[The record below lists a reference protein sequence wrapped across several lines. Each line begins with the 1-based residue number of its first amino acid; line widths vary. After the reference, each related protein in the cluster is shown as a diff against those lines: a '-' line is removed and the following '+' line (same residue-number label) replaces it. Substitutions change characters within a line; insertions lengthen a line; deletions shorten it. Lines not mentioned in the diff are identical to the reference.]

1 MKEYNRYLIKV
12 YNIKEARKL
21 LNVLKENSNIR
32 WGGNIPLD
40 DEDMLDCIWDEPND
54 IRYLAIKGNTI
65 HWLNEE
71 EYFEAPEEFLLY
83 DLYDVDGFINEIVN
97 NMKKKFEVKDLAII
111 ASDDK
116 YGEKLLNF
124 LDEFT
129 AVKFNSGDALT
140 SKAMAD
146 IIREYKDRYPK
157 DNLIFVIRDNRMY
170 TDMYYEE
177 DFPMYKA
184 FLNCAKIHD
193 SVRELLLCKD
203 EWIIN

>member
-12 YNIKEARKL
+12 YNIKEARRL
-21 LNVLKENSNIR
+21 LNVLKDKSNIK
-32 WGGNIPLD
+32 WENGLELD
-40 DEDMLDCIWDEPND
+40 NEYILNLIYGEVESVG
-54 IRYLAIKGNTI
+54 YLAIRGNVSY
-65 HWLNEE
+65 WLDEE
-71 EYFEAPEEFLLY
+71 EYFQAPEEFKLFDFY
-83 DLYDVDGFINEIVN
+83 NVN
-97 NMKKKFEVKDLAII
+97 NFIDKIANNMEKKIEVKDLAII

-184 FLNCAKIHD
+184 FLNCAKIYD
-193 SVRELLLCKD
+193 SVREFLLCKD

>member
-12 YNIKEARKL
+12 YNIKEARRL
-21 LNVLKENSNIR
+21 LNVLKDKSNIK
-32 WGGNIPLD
+32 WENGLELD
-40 DEDMLDCIWDEPND
+40 NEYILNLIYGEVESVG
-54 IRYLAIKGNTI
+54 YLAIRGNVSY
-65 HWLNEE
+65 WLDEE
-71 EYFEAPEEFLLY
+71 EYFQAPEEFKLFDFY
-83 DLYDVDGFINEIVN
+83 NVNNFIDKVVN
-97 NMKKKFEVKDLAII
+97 NMEKKIEVKDLAII

-129 AVKFNSGDALT
+129 VVKFNSGDTLT

-146 IIREYKDRYPK
+146 IIKEYKDIHPK

-184 FLNCAKIHD
+184 FLNCDRIYD
-193 SVRELLLCKD
+193 SVREFLLSKD
-203 EWIIN
+203 EWIVK

>member
-12 YNIKEARKL
+12 YNIKEARRL
-21 LNVLKENSNIR
+21 LNVLKDKSNIKWENGLELDNEYILNLIYGEVESVGYLVIR
-32 WGGNIPLD
+32 GNVSYWLD
-40 DEDMLDCIWDEPND
+40 
-54 IRYLAIKGNTI
+54 
-65 HWLNEE
+65 EE
-71 EYFEAPEEFLLY
+71 EYFQAPEEFKLFDFY
-83 DLYDVDGFINEIVN
+83 NVN
-97 NMKKKFEVKDLAII
+97 NFIDKIANNMEKKIEVKDLAII

-184 FLNCAKIHD
+184 FLNCAKIYD
-193 SVRELLLCKD
+193 SVREFLLSKD
-203 EWIIN
+203 EWIIK

>member
-12 YNIKEARKL
+12 HNIKEARRLLKKL
-21 LNVLKENSNIR
+21 KDKSNIK
-32 WGGNIPLD
+32 WENGLELD
-40 DEDMLDCIWDEPND
+40 NEYILNLIYGEVESVG
-54 IRYLAIKGNTI
+54 YLAIRGNVSY
-65 HWLNEE
+65 WLDEE
-71 EYFEAPEEFLLY
+71 EYFQAPEEFKLFDFY
-83 DLYDVDGFINEIVN
+83 NVN
-97 NMKKKFEVKDLAII
+97 NFIDKIANNMEKKIEVKDLAII

-184 FLNCAKIHD
+184 FLNCAKIYD
-193 SVRELLLCKD
+193 SVREFLLCKD
-203 EWIIN
+203 EWIID

>member
-1 MKEYNRYLIKV
+1 METNRYLVKV
-12 YNIKEARKL
+12 NDNEEAFKL
-21 LNVLKENSNIR
+21 LKKMKAKSNIR
-32 WGGNIPLD
+32 WASGDELD
-40 DEDMLDCIWDEPND
+40 DEDILGTIYNVDDDVSYLVIRGNAVYWLDEDD
-54 IRYLAIKGNTI
+54 
-65 HWLNEE
+65 
-71 EYFEAPEEFLLY
+71 YFQAPEEFSLF
-83 DLYDVDGFINEIVN
+83 DLYDVNSFIEEVVD
-97 NMKKKFEVKDLAII
+97 NMTKKLEVKDTAII
-111 ASDDK
+111 TSDDK

-184 FLNCAKIHD
+184 FLNCARIYD
-193 SVRELLLCKD
+193 SVREFLLSKD
-203 EWIIN
+203 EWIID

>member
-1 MKEYNRYLIKV
+1 MEISNRYLVKV
-12 YNIKEARKL
+12 NNIKEARKL
-21 LNVLKENSNIR
+21 LKVLKEKSNIK
-32 WGGNIPLD
+32 WEKGNQLD
-40 DEDMLDCIWDEPND
+40 DEYVLNLIYEETEG
-54 IRYLAIKGNTI
+54 IGYLAIRGNI
-65 HWLNEE
+65 IYWLDED
-71 EYFEAPEEFLLY
+71 EYFEAPEEFKLFDFY
-83 DLYDVDGFINEIVN
+83 NVNNFINKIAN
-97 NMKKKFEVKDLAII
+97 NMKKGIEVKDLAII

-129 AVKFNSGDALT
+129 AVKFNSGDDLT

-184 FLNCAKIHD
+184 FLNCAKIYD
-193 SVRELLLCKD
+193 SVREFLLCKD
-203 EWIIN
+203 EWISE

>member
-1 MKEYNRYLIKV
+1 MEISNRYLVKV
-12 YNIKEARKL
+12 NNIKEARKL
-21 LNVLKENSNIR
+21 LKVLKEKSNIK
-32 WGGNIPLD
+32 WEKGNQLD
-40 DEDMLDCIWDEPND
+40 DEYVLNLIYEETECIG
-54 IRYLAIKGNTI
+54 YLAIRGNTI
-65 HWLNEE
+65 YWLDED
-71 EYFEAPEEFLLY
+71 EYFEAPEEFKLFDFY
-83 DLYDVDGFINEIVN
+83 NVNNFINKIAN
-97 NMKKKFEVKDLAII
+97 NMKKGIEVKDLAII

-129 AVKFNSGDALT
+129 AVKFNSGDDLT

-184 FLNCAKIHD
+184 FLNCAKIYD
-193 SVRELLLCKD
+193 SVREFLLCKD
-203 EWIIN
+203 EWIID

>member
-1 MKEYNRYLIKV
+1 MEVSNRYLVIAN
-12 YNIKEARKL
+12 NIEEARKL

-32 WGGNIPLD
+32 WGGNVSLD

-54 IRYLAIKGNTI
+54 IRYLAIRGNTM

-71 EYFEAPEEFLLY
+71 EYFEAPEEFLLF
-83 DLYDVDGFINEIVN
+83 DLYDVDSFINKIAN
-97 NMKKKFEVKDLAII
+97 NMKKRIEVKDLAII

-129 AVKFNSGDALT
+129 AVKFNSGDVLT

-146 IIREYKDRYPK
+146 IIREYKDRHPK
-157 DNLIFVIRDNRMY
+157 DNLIFVIRDNKMY
-170 TDMYYEE
+170 TE
-177 DFPMYKA
+177 
-184 FLNCAKIHD
+184 I
-193 SVRELLLCKD
+193 
-203 EWIIN
+203 

>member
-1 MKEYNRYLIKV
+1 MEISNRYLVKV
-12 YNIKEARKL
+12 NNIKEARKL
-21 LNVLKENSNIR
+21 LKVLKEKSNIK
-32 WGGNIPLD
+32 WEKGNQLD
-40 DEDMLDCIWDEPND
+40 DEYVLNLIYEETEG
-54 IRYLAIKGNTI
+54 IGYLAIRGNTI
-65 HWLNEE
+65 YWLDED
-71 EYFEAPEEFLLY
+71 EYFEAPEEFKLFDFY
-83 DLYDVDGFINEIVN
+83 NVNNFINKIAN
-97 NMKKKFEVKDLAII
+97 NMRKGIEVKDLAII

-146 IIREYKDRYPK
+146 IIKEYKDEHPK

-184 FLNCAKIHD
+184 FLNCARIYD
-193 SVRELLLCKD
+193 SVREFLLSKD
-203 EWIIN
+203 EWIIE

>member
-1 MKEYNRYLIKV
+1 MEVSNRYLVKV
-12 YNIKEARKL
+12 NNIKEAHKL
-21 LNVLKENSNIR
+21 LEVLKEKSNIKWER
-32 WGGNIPLD
+32 GNQLD
-40 DEDMLDCIWDEPND
+40 DEYVLNLIYEETECIG
-54 IRYLAIKGNTI
+54 YLAIRGNTI
-65 HWLNEE
+65 YWLEEE
-71 EYFEAPEEFLLY
+71 EYFEAPEEFKLFDFY
-83 DLYDVDGFINEIVN
+83 NVNNFIDKVVN
-97 NMKKKFEVKDLAII
+97 NMEKKIEVKDLAII

-184 FLNCAKIHD
+184 FLNCAKIYD
-193 SVRELLLCKD
+193 SVREFLLCKD
-203 EWIIN
+203 EWIID

>member
-12 YNIKEARKL
+12 YNIKEARRLLKKL
-21 LNVLKENSNIR
+21 KDKSNIK
-32 WGGNIPLD
+32 WENGLELD
-40 DEDMLDCIWDEPND
+40 NEYILNLIYGEVESVG
-54 IRYLAIKGNTI
+54 YLAIRGNVSY
-65 HWLNEE
+65 WLDEE
-71 EYFEAPEEFLLY
+71 EYFQAPEEFKLFDFY
-83 DLYDVDGFINEIVN
+83 NVNNFIDKVVN
-97 NMKKKFEVKDLAII
+97 NMEKKIEVKDLAII

-129 AVKFNSGDALT
+129 AVKFNSGDPLT

-146 IIREYKDRYPK
+146 IIKEYKNEHPK

-177 DFPMYKA
+177 DLPMYKA
-184 FLNCAKIHD
+184 FLNCDKIYD
-193 SVRELLLCKD
+193 SVREFLLSKD
-203 EWIIN
+203 EWIVE

>member
-12 YNIKEARKL
+12 YNIKEARRL
-21 LNVLKENSNIR
+21 LNVLKDKSNIK
-32 WGGNIPLD
+32 WENGLELD
-40 DEDMLDCIWDEPND
+40 NEYILNLIYGEVESVG
-54 IRYLAIKGNTI
+54 YLAIRGNVSY
-65 HWLNEE
+65 WLDEE
-71 EYFEAPEEFLLY
+71 EYFQAPEEFKLFDFY
-83 DLYDVDGFINEIVN
+83 NVN
-97 NMKKKFEVKDLAII
+97 NFIDKIANNMEKKIEVKDLAII

-184 FLNCAKIHD
+184 FLNCAKIYD
-193 SVRELLLCKD
+193 SVREFLLSKD
-203 EWIIN
+203 EWIIK

>member
-12 YNIKEARKL
+12 HNIREARRLLKKLKDKSNIKWENGL
-21 LNVLKENSNIR
+21 ELDNEYILNFIYGEVESV
-32 WGGNIPLD
+32 G
-40 DEDMLDCIWDEPND
+40 
-54 IRYLAIKGNTI
+54 YLAIRGNVSY
-65 HWLNEE
+65 WLDEE
-71 EYFEAPEEFLLY
+71 EYFQAPEEFKLFDFY
-83 DLYDVDGFINEIVN
+83 NVNNFIDKVVN
-97 NMKKKFEVKDLAII
+97 NMEKKIEVKDLAII

-177 DFPMYKA
+177 DLPMYKA
-184 FLNCAKIHD
+184 FLNCARIYD
-193 SVRELLLCKD
+193 SVREFLLSKD
-203 EWIIN
+203 EWISE

>member
-12 YNIKEARKL
+12 YNIKEARRLLKKL
-21 LNVLKENSNIR
+21 KDKSNIKWENGLELDNEYILNLIYGEVESVGYLVIR
-32 WGGNIPLD
+32 GNVSYWLD
-40 DEDMLDCIWDEPND
+40 
-54 IRYLAIKGNTI
+54 
-65 HWLNEE
+65 EE
-71 EYFEAPEEFLLY
+71 EYFQAPEEFKLFDFY
-83 DLYDVDGFINEIVN
+83 NVN
-97 NMKKKFEVKDLAII
+97 NFIDKIANNMEKKIEVKDLAII

-184 FLNCAKIHD
+184 FLNCAKIYD
-193 SVRELLLCKD
+193 SVREFLLCKD
-203 EWIIN
+203 EWISE

>member
-12 YNIKEARKL
+12 YNIKEARRL
-21 LNVLKENSNIR
+21 LNVLKDKSNIK
-32 WGGNIPLD
+32 WENGLELD
-40 DEDMLDCIWDEPND
+40 NEYILNLIYGEVESVG
-54 IRYLAIKGNTI
+54 YLAIRGNVSY
-65 HWLNEE
+65 WLDEE
-71 EYFEAPEEFLLY
+71 EYFQAPEEFKLFDFY
-83 DLYDVDGFINEIVN
+83 NVNNFIDKVVN
-97 NMKKKFEVKDLAII
+97 NMEKKIEVKDLAII

-116 YGEKLLNF
+116 YGKKLLNF

-184 FLNCAKIHD
+184 FLNCDRIYD
-193 SVRELLLCKD
+193 SVREFLLSKD
-203 EWIIN
+203 EWIVK

>member
-1 MKEYNRYLIKV
+1 MKEYDRYLIKV
-12 YNIKEARKL
+12 HNIKEARRLLKKL
-21 LNVLKENSNIR
+21 KDKSNIK
-32 WGGNIPLD
+32 WENGLELD
-40 DEDMLDCIWDEPND
+40 NEYILNLIYGEVESVG
-54 IRYLAIKGNTI
+54 YLAIRGNVSY
-65 HWLNEE
+65 WLDEE
-71 EYFEAPEEFLLY
+71 EYFQAPEEFKLFDFY
-83 DLYDVDGFINEIVN
+83 NVN
-97 NMKKKFEVKDLAII
+97 NFIDKIANNMEKKIEVKDLAII

-184 FLNCAKIHD
+184 FLNCAKIYD
-193 SVRELLLCKD
+193 SVREFLLCKD

>member
-12 YNIKEARKL
+12 YNIKEARRL
-21 LNVLKENSNIR
+21 LNVLKEKSNIK
-32 WGGNIPLD
+32 WENGLELD
-40 DEDMLDCIWDEPND
+40 NEYILNLIYGEVESVG
-54 IRYLAIKGNTI
+54 YLAIRGNVSY
-65 HWLNEE
+65 WLDEE
-71 EYFEAPEEFLLY
+71 EYFQAPEEFKLFDFY
-83 DLYDVDGFINEIVN
+83 NVN
-97 NMKKKFEVKDLAII
+97 NFIDKIANNMEKKIEVKDLAII

-170 TDMYYEE
+170 TDIYYEE

-184 FLNCAKIHD
+184 FLNCAKIYD
-193 SVRELLLCKD
+193 SVREFLLCKD
-203 EWIIN
+203 EWISE

>member
-12 YNIKEARKL
+12 YNIKEARRL
-21 LNVLKENSNIR
+21 LNVLKDKSNIK
-32 WGGNIPLD
+32 WENGLELD
-40 DEDMLDCIWDEPND
+40 NEYILNLIYGEVESVG
-54 IRYLAIKGNTI
+54 YLAIRGNVSY
-65 HWLNEE
+65 WLDEE
-71 EYFEAPEEFLLY
+71 EYFQAPEEFKLFDFY
-83 DLYDVDGFINEIVN
+83 NVN
-97 NMKKKFEVKDLAII
+97 NFIDKIANNMEKKIEVKDLAII

-184 FLNCAKIHD
+184 FLNYAKIYD
-193 SVRELLLCKD
+193 SVREFLLCKD
-203 EWIIN
+203 EWIID